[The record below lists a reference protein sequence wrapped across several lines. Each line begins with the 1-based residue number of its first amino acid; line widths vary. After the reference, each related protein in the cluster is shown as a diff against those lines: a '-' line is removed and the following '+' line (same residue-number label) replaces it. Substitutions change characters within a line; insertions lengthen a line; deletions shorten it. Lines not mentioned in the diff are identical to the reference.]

1 LSPSLWKVKS
11 KDYSNRNLR
20 NEAYEKLISK
30 LKEIEPTA
38 DRDMVIRKINSLRS
52 AFRRE
57 LKKVKDCTHSGMSSE
72 QVYEPHLW
80 YFDLLSFTVDQETP
94 RKGKS
99 SMDSDNEDNATEVCI
114 FLFYLHF
121 YA

>member
-57 LKKVKDCTHSGMSSE
+57 LKKDCTHSGMSSE

-99 SMDSDNEDNATEVCI
+99 SMDSDNEDNETEVCI